1 MTIWNELVVMEG
13 EMPSNEPEARPLI
26 EFRVGLTPA
35 MPTVAVIEVTT
46 HHGSD
51 FYAVEKVQM
60 QQMVSDPK
68 EIIDVIPDTPSW
80 G

>member
-1 MTIWNELVVMEG
+1 ML
-13 EMPSNEPEARPLI
+13 SNEPEARPLI

-35 MPTVAVIEVTT
+35 MLTVAVIEVTT

-51 FYAVEKVQM
+51 FYVVEKAQM
-60 QQMVSDPK
+60 QQMVSDLK

>member
-1 MTIWNELVVMEG
+1 MS
-13 EMPSNEPEARPLI
+13 SNEPEARPLI
-26 EFRVGLTPA
+26 EFRVGLAPA
-35 MPTVAVIEVTT
+35 MPTVAVIEVAT

-60 QQMVSDPK
+60 QQMISDLE
-68 EIIDVIPDTPSW
+68 EIIAMIPDTPSW

>member
-1 MTIWNELVVMEG
+1 MS
-13 EMPSNEPEARPLI
+13 SNEPEARPLI
-26 EFRVGLTPA
+26 GFRAGLTSA
-35 MPTVAVIEVTT
+35 MPSVALIEMTT

-60 QQMVSDPK
+60 QQMISDLE
-68 EIIDVIPDTPSW
+68 EIIDVIPDVQW

>member
-1 MTIWNELVVMEG
+1 MS
-13 EMPSNEPEARPLI
+13 SNEPEARPLI
-26 EFRVGLTPA
+26 EFRVGLAPA
-35 MPTVAVIEVTT
+35 MPTVAVVEVAT

-60 QQMVSDPK
+60 QQMISDLE
-68 EIIDVIPDTPSW
+68 EIIAMIPDTPSW